1 MSDFE
6 KRTLINKFQ
15 FLQVAYAGTF
25 VDPPVTQ
32 QPLAQLDQ
40 GKTRTQLG
48 RILAI
53 LELIKIEQQCF
64 K

>member
-6 KRTLINKFQ
+6 KRTLTNKFQ
-15 FLQVAYAGTF
+15 QVAYAGTF

-32 QPLAQLDQ
+32 QPLAQLDR
-40 GKTRTQLG
+40 GKARTQLG

-53 LELIKIEQQCF
+53 LKLIKMEQCF
-64 K
+64 